1 MILGNNAVV
10 RKIKQF
16 VAQVHTNRQ
25 SIYREPVTFYFFLDS
40 ITTAGFRILLL
51 TTIVKSDVIVNIY
64 AD

>member
-16 VAQVHTNRQ
+16 AAHVHTNRQ
-25 SIYREPVTFYFFLDS
+25 SIYREPVTYFFLDR

-51 TTIVKSDVIVNIY
+51 TTIVKRNVIVNIY